1 MSHKRTAFIKAVI
14 TWALAAAVCRLLFS
28 IKVAAIRL
36 YSNIAGAALFV
47 WERNVKIYVCE
58 HYAINKHT
66 RGCEAPQEGAR
77 RSA

>member
-14 TWALAAAVCRLLFS
+14 TWATAACRLLFS
-28 IKVAAIRL
+28 IKNATRL
-36 YSNIAGAALFV
+36 YGNTAGAALFV
-47 WERNVKIYVCE
+47 WKRNVKIYVCE